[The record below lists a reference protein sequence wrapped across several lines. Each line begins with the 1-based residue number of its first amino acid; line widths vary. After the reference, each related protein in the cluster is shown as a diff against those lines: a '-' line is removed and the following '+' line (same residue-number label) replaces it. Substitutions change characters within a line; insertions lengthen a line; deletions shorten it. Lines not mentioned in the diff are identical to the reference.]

1 MFYKTKAKFSP
12 YILKWLNLSSNQ
24 LYSIDNLKDAIIAK
38 SGLSLES
45 KNKNTY
51 IDIPLDDEGKMLFN
65 TNNPTIRLQTAI
77 TFIGQKYLIN
87 CNRPNC
93 DFYEYNQEPK
103 NVNYLD
109 V

>member
-24 LYSIDNLKDAIIAK
+24 LYSIDNLKEAILIK
-38 SGLSLES
+38 SGLSLEI
-45 KNKNTY
+45 KNKNSPF
-51 IDIPLDDEGKMLFN
+51 DIPLDDEGKMLFN
-65 TNNPTIRLQTAI
+65 TNNPTIRFQTAI
-77 TFIGQKYLIN
+77 TFISQKYLVN

-93 DFYEYNQEPK
+93 DFYEYNQEPSK
-103 NVNYLD
+103 VSYLD